1 MSLTVFS
8 SFLKKKSELIS
19 AVRLAGWLGGDL
31 RSQNWE
37 EMETSGF
44 LQSLL

>member
-1 MSLTVFS
+1 
-8 SFLKKKSELIS
+8 
-19 AVRLAGWLGGDL
+19 VRFGWLAGWLAECI

-37 EMETSGF
+37 EIETSGF